1 MDCILQYVESQV
13 FGSGNLGIDK
23 ETKKP
28 ALEIKCCD
36 GGGCNSGFRDEHLQ
50 KVLPKKLWEKY
61 SELQTTAQIQRAG
74 LLGNV
79 STCPKC
85 GYQAE
90 LAETQM
96 VFECPVQDCQF
107 SSCKKCGM
115 ESHIPLR
122 CEEVVKQK
130 RQDNGRLKIEEALSE
145 AKMRVCPSC
154 KKKFIKSDGCNKMTC
169 ACGMKLCYV
178 CNTPLAKGNPYLHFC
193 QTPHCDHSTCGK
205 CKLYT
210 NDEEDDEQAMR
221 EAGLTAKKEY
231 EEDLQKEGGGEAT
244 AKVQL
249 DVDQI
254 MHDPS
259 QPRRQRGQ
267 QPQQPRGQRVAERMA
282 AQAQQRAM
290 EAIAHAQQRQGQ
302 RERAVAAARRD
313 RDRQVQRT
321 QHRAQQQLAHVHQLA
336 HAHRRAHAQHVESTA
351 AQQRRAQAL
360 LDAARAARRR

>member
-1 MDCILQYVESQV
+1 
-13 FGSGNLGIDK
+13 
-23 ETKKP
+23 
-28 ALEIKCCD
+28 
-36 GGGCNSGFRDEHLQ
+36 
-50 KVLPKKLWEKY
+50 
-61 SELQTTAQIQRAG
+61 
-74 LLGNV
+74 
-79 STCPKC
+79 
-85 GYQAE
+85 
-90 LAETQM
+90 
-96 VFECPVQDCQF
+96 
-107 SSCKKCGM
+107 
-115 ESHIPLR
+115 
-122 CEEVVKQK
+122 
-130 RQDNGRLKIEEALSE
+130 
-145 AKMRVCPSC
+145 
-154 KKKFIKSDGCNKMTC
+154 
-169 ACGMKLCYV
+169 MKLCYV

-336 HAHRRAHAQHVESTA
+336 HAHRQAHAQHVESTA